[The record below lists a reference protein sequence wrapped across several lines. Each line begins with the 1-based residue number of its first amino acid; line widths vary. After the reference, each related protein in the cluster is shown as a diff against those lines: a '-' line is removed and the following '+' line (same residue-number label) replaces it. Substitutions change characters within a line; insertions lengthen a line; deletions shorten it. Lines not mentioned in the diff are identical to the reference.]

1 MPDFRQQNHLA
12 RNAPADQR
20 QTDQHESHEVDRMVP
35 IGENQDQPQH
45 ECQRTHRQHESRPF
59 AFLGHRVAAAGLAGD
74 AGDQRDERRADAGDS
89 EHHAPGDDVCR
100 KRSAHIEQDAPDPG
114 DGGDC
119 RDDEDQQRRLGA
131 GESGRVDREGVVG
144 GVFGNQAEA
153 CRRGRRRGHAGR
165 DQSQS
170 ADDVSGDQRAGPVRG
185 DDECAADE
193 RQHGERVADRRE
205 EVLRRRRVG
214 PDDLAD
220 DRCGGAVERD
230 ADGPEVED
238 DGTGRQARRVASGG
252 KDIGSVSEAEG
263 GHCERN
269 GAEKDAYTV
278 IHRLD
283 CFPDTLQIPHQ
294 QNFSYLWG
302 RNDPFTSR
310 KVLRSCARFCV
321 APHSTF

>member
-1 MPDFRQQNHLA
+1 MAAIAETMKISSDDSA
-12 RNAPADQR
+12 RVNP
-20 QTDQHESHEVDRMVP
+20 
-35 IGENQDQPQH
+35 
-45 ECQRTHRQHESRPF
+45 
-59 AFLGHRVAAAGLAGD
+59 AGL
-74 AGDQRDERRADAGDS
+74 
-89 EHHAPGDDVCR
+89 
-100 KRSAHIEQDAPDPG
+100 
-114 DGGDC
+114 
-119 RDDEDQQRRLGA
+119 
-131 GESGRVDREGVVG
+131 
-144 GVFGNQAEA
+144 AEA

-170 ADDVSGDQRAGPVRG
+170 ADDVSGDQRPGPVRG

-205 EVLRRRRVG
+205 EVFRRRRVG

-238 DGTGRQARRVASGG
+238 DGTCRQTSRVGSGREN
-252 KDIGSVSEAEG
+252 IGSVSEAEG

-283 CFPDTLQIPHQ
+283 CFPNTLQIPHQ

-310 KVLRSCARFCV
+310 KVLRSCARFCI

>member
-1 MPDFRQQNHLA
+1 MHQTQAMAAIAETMKISSDDSA
-12 RNAPADQR
+12 RVNPAGL
-20 QTDQHESHEVDRMVP
+20 TEKESSAE
-35 IGENQDQPQH
+35 
-45 ECQRTHRQHESRPF
+45 
-59 AFLGHRVAAAGLAGD
+59 FLG
-74 AGDQRDERRADAGDS
+74 
-89 EHHAPGDDVCR
+89 
-100 KRSAHIEQDAPDPG
+100 I
-114 DGGDC
+114 
-119 RDDEDQQRRLGA
+119 RLK
-131 GESGRVDREGVVG
+131 RVDEV
-144 GVFGNQAEA
+144 
-153 CRRGRRRGHAGR
+153 AGR

-170 ADDVSGDQRAGPVRG
+170 ADDVSGDQRPGPVRG

-205 EVLRRRRVG
+205 EVFRRRRVG

-238 DGTGRQARRVASGG
+238 DGTCRQTSRVGSGREN
-252 KDIGSVSEAEG
+252 IGSVSEAEG

-294 QNFSYLWG
+294 QNF
-302 RNDPFTSR
+302 
-310 KVLRSCARFCV
+310 
-321 APHSTF
+321 